1 MTIYDFTVKD
11 NKDRPV
17 SLFEYRGKVL
27 MIINTATKCG
37 FTPQYKALQEL
48 FAKYEDSGFEI
59 LDFPSNQF
67 LSQAPGTSE
76 EIAQF
81 CQVNFGV
88 KFRQFNKVIVNGPY
102 AEPLFTFLK
111 DAAGPEAEDPDMA
124 RFKKRLD
131 ELKQSFSGDDIKWN
145 FTKFLIGRDGAVEGR
160 YSPTTKPE
168 ALEEKIEELLNRNA

>member
-11 NKDRPV
+11 NKDQPV
-17 SLFEYRGKVL
+17 GLSEHKGKVL

-37 FTPQYKALQEL
+37 FTPQYKALQEIY
-48 FAKYEDSGFEI
+48 AKYEDLGFEI

-102 AEPLFTFLK
+102 AEPFFSFLK
-111 DAAGPEAEDPDMA
+111 DAAGLEKEDADMA
-124 RFKKRLD
+124 RFKKRLE
-131 ELKQSFSGDDIKWN
+131 ELKQSFSGDDIRWN

-168 ALEEKIEELLNRNA
+168 TLEKKIEELLDKKA